1 LRPTFE
7 YLHGVSAVLTDQ
19 SFVFSLFLIFTG
31 AAVLASVALYT
42 KQPLL
47 VAYIVLG
54 ALLGPYGYSLISDTS
69 LLQDTSHIGIIF
81 LLFLLGLDMQP
92 SHLFAMLKKASS
104 VAIGSSITFF
114 SLGFAVSYLFG
125 LNNTESIVVGL
136 SLMFSSTIIGI
147 KLLPTTVLH
156 HRHVGELVVG
166 LLLLQDII
174 AIIVLILI
182 YANQDTSS
190 QDALSM
196 IKPLIAMPLLTF
208 AAFKMIKFII
218 LPLIQ
223 RFDKFHEYIFL
234 LAIGWCLGMAEA
246 AQLVGLSAEMGAF
259 IAGVSLASSPI
270 SQYIATH
277 LKPLRDFF
285 LILFFFS
292 IGASFNLG
300 LLPDII
306 IPTLV
311 LALVVV
317 ILKPLIFRF
326 FLLRIK
332 EDSSMAWEVGF
343 RLGQTS
349 EFSLLI
355 AYLAASSS
363 MIGINASHII
373 QATAIITFL
382 LSSYIVL
389 FNFPSPIAIKDH
401 LRRD

>member
-1 LRPTFE
+1 
-7 YLHGVSAVLTDQ
+7 
-19 SFVFSLFLIFTG
+19 
-31 AAVLASVALYT
+31 
-42 KQPLL
+42 
-47 VAYIVLG
+47 
-54 ALLGPYGYSLISDTS
+54 
-69 LLQDTSHIGIIF
+69 
-81 LLFLLGLDMQP
+81 
-92 SHLFAMLKKASS
+92 
-104 VAIGSSITFF
+104 
-114 SLGFAVSYLFG
+114 
-125 LNNTESIVVGL
+125 
-136 SLMFSSTIIGI
+136 MFSSTIIGI

-156 HRHVGELVVG
+156 HRKVGELVVG

-174 AIIVLILI
+174 AIVVLIVI
-182 YANQDTSS
+182 NANNGTVENSS
-190 QDALSM
+190 VTQNTLV
-196 IKPLIAMPLLTF
+196 ILKPLLAMPLLTLL
-208 AAFKMIKFII
+208 AFKLIKYII

-246 AQLVGLSAEMGAF
+246 AQLIGLSAEMGAF

-300 LLPDII
+300 LVSVIAMPSIA
-306 IPTLV
+306 
-311 LALVVV
+311 LAIAVVC
-317 ILKPLIFRF
+317 LKPIIFRF

-332 EDSSMAWEVGF
+332 QDSAMSWEVGF

-355 AYLAASSS
+355 AYVAASSS
-363 MIGINASHII
+363 MIGVNASHII
-373 QATAIITFL
+373 QATAILTFL

-389 FNFPSPIAIKDH
+389 LNFPSPIAIKDS